1 MIDVCAVQVKS
12 DGWSAVRLP
21 VWLPAHPST
30 NQPSAN
36 HSLTH
41 HPPLHLPAPST
52 THTPIPLQ
60 LLVVG
65 AAKDL
70 RQRPAVRHMAPA
82 AYDLMVGGLAGTV
95 AVLVSMPF
103 DVIKT
108 YIQTHG
114 ALEGAAAASSGAVG
128 ISGSA
133 GQFWSTGKALVARSG
148 PKALFVGLAPRLAHQ
163 VPGKECGAGGVQAT
177 AAY

>member
-1 MIDVCAVQVKS
+1 
-12 DGWSAVRLP
+12 
-21 VWLPAHPST
+21 
-30 NQPSAN
+30 
-36 HSLTH
+36 
-41 HPPLHLPAPST
+41 
-52 THTPIPLQ
+52 
-60 LLVVG
+60 
-65 AAKDL
+65 
-70 RQRPAVRHMAPA
+70 MAPA

-114 ALEGAAAASSGAVG
+114 ALGAAAAGSSAVG

-163 VPGKECGAGGVQAT
+163 VPGKQRGAADS
-177 AAY
+177 